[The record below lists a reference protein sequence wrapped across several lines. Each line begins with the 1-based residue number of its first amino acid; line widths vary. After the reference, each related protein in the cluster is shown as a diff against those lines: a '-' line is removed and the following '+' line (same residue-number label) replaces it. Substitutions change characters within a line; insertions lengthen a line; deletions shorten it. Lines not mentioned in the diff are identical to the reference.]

1 MQIILDNILDIH
13 RLNAIIESLADDSL
27 FEDGGKTA
35 GRTAKKVK
43 ANLQARSDAVE
54 TKGAAAMVEKALMAH
69 PVFSAAAIPSR
80 IAKIMFSRYEP
91 DMVYGSHV
99 DDPVIAG
106 TRTDLSF
113 TLFLSDPDS
122 YQGGELVLHKYDG
135 DEMIKLPAGSL
146 VLYPSTSLHSVA
158 TVREGQRIAAVG
170 WVRSRVRLAEQ
181 REILF
186 DLHNAL
192 ANLADNEENQVTRLS
207 LLKAKYNLMRQWLD

>member
-1 MQIILDNILDIH
+1 MQIILDNILDAH
-13 RLNAIIESLADDSL
+13 RLDAIVESLEDESL

-43 ANLQARSDAVE
+43 TNLQARADAVA
-54 TKGAAAMVEKALMAH
+54 TKGAVALLEKALLAH
-69 PVFSAAAIPSR
+69 PVFTATAIPSR

-91 DMVYGSHV
+91 DMAYGSHV
-99 DDPVIAG
+99 DDPLIAG
-106 TRTDLSF
+106 SRTDLSF

-122 YQGGELVLHKYDG
+122 YEGGELVLHKYDG

-146 VLYPSTSLHSVA
+146 VLYPSSSLHSVA
-158 TVREGQRIAAVG
+158 SVTEGHRLAAVG
-170 WVRSRVRLAEQ
+170 WVQSRVRLAEQ

-192 ANLADNEENQVTRLS
+192 ANLPDIEENHITRLS